1 MMDGLL
7 LTVVLCTVSPQSGE
21 AAAQADPK
29 LVRVYVSTTPA
40 GSAEDSAARRESVAQ
55 LKVVFGAKKKE
66 VVVAEDEEKA
76 DVAIDVVG
84 REMSTPK
91 IVIGLG
97 PRPGQPT
104 TQSPSRLV
112 HLRVELEAPRLE
124 TTLQF
129 ENKTRIYD
137 TGPGWKSAA
146 DDVAK
151 QILKWIADNR
161 TRILEKR

>member
-1 MMDGLL
+1 MDGLL
-7 LTVVLCTVSPQSGE
+7 LTVVLFTASPQAS
-21 AAAQADPK
+21 APAQADPT

-40 GSAEDSAARRESVAQ
+40 GSVEDSAARRESVAH
-55 LKVVFGAKKKE
+55 LKAALGAKKKE

-76 DVAIDVVG
+76 DVTIDVVG
-84 REMSTPK
+84 REVSTPK

-97 PRPGQPT
+97 PRPGQPG
-104 TQSPSRLV
+104 TQAPSRMV

-151 QILKWIADNR
+151 QVLKWIADHR
-161 TRILEKR
+161 ARILEKR

>member
-7 LTVVLCTVSPQSGE
+7 VTVVLFTASPQAG
-21 AAAQADPK
+21 APAQADPT

-55 LKVVFGAKKKE
+55 LKAAIGAKKKD

-84 REMSTPK
+84 REVSTPK

-104 TQSPSRLV
+104 TQTPSRLV

-146 DDVAK
+146 EDVAK

-161 TRILEKR
+161 TRIIEKR

>member
-7 LTVVLCTVSPQSGE
+7 LTVVLSMASPQSGS
-21 AAAQADPK
+21 AAAQPDPA

-40 GSAEDSAARRESVAQ
+40 GSPEDSAARRESVAH
-55 LKVVFGAKKKE
+55 LKAALGAKKKE

-84 REMSTPK
+84 REVSTPK

-97 PRPGQPT
+97 PRPGQPG
-104 TQSPSRLV
+104 TQAPSRLV

-129 ENKTRIYD
+129 ENKTRVYD

-146 DDVAK
+146 EDVAK
-151 QILKWIADNR
+151 LVLKWIADNR
-161 TRILEKR
+161 ARILEKR

>member
-1 MMDGLL
+1 
-7 LTVVLCTVSPQSGE
+7 
-21 AAAQADPK
+21 
-29 LVRVYVSTTPA
+29 
-40 GSAEDSAARRESVAQ
+40 
-55 LKVVFGAKKKE
+55 
-66 VVVAEDEEKA
+66 
-76 DVAIDVVG
+76 
-84 REMSTPK
+84 MSTPK

>member
-1 MMDGLL
+1 MNGLL
-7 LTVVLCTVSPQSGE
+7 LTVVLFTASPQAG
-21 AAAQADPK
+21 APVQPDPA
-29 LVRVYVSTTPA
+29 LVRVYVATSPA

-55 LKVVFGAKKKE
+55 LKAALGAKKKE

-84 REMSTPK
+84 REVSTPK
-91 IVIGLG
+91 IVIGW
-97 PRPGQPT
+97 PRPGQPR
-104 TQSPSRLV
+104 TQAPSRLV

-129 ENKTRIYD
+129 ENKTSIYD